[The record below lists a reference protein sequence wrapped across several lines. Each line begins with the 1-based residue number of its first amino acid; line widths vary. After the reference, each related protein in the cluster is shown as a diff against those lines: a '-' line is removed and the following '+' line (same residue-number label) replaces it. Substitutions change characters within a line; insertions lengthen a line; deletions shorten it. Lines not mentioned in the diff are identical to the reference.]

1 MNVSP
6 YPSEKLQRSK
16 DANRLNPFVVTY
28 QKNSSIGGGG
38 GGEWTLNGMAHSHKV
53 SCPKL

>member
-38 GGEWTLNGMAHSHKV
+38 GVDIKWNG
-53 SCPKL
+53 P

>member
-38 GGEWTLNGMAHSHKV
+38 GGDIKWNG
-53 SCPKL
+53 P